1 MTNINQM
8 LTEVLQSSRAE
19 QTEILYIGQDSA
31 LTRFANNYIHQNVSE
46 RNGSV
51 SIRVVIG
58 KKIGSASTN
67 QLDKKSLRHAV
78 KRAIEI
84 ANAQC
89 ENPYFQSL
97 PLPTPYQEIKTY
109 VSSTAEFTPLQRAQ
123 AVTTIVKLAEQSNLI
138 AFGAISTE
146 TMEIAI
152 VNSLGVNTYHRGTSA
167 DLNLVISSEDG
178 GPSGYAHYLTHDV
191 TKIDTVALTEL
202 AIDKCL
208 RGKDPIPFEPGEYV
222 AILEPSAVE
231 ELVSFLSY
239 LGMGA
244 LALQERRSFMVD
256 KLGKQ
261 ITGKN
266 ITIWDDGLNPQGM
279 AMPFDFEGTA
289 KEKVSLIEKGVAKGV
304 VYDSYTA
311 GREPGKRSTGHAL
324 PAPNSSGPMPLHLF
338 MEEGD
343 SSLAEM
349 IASTERGI
357 YVTRFHYTNPVE
369 PMSTTIT
376 GLTRDGTFLIEE
388 GKIIASLG
396 TLRFTDSI
404 LKALSHVSQIS
415 NETVLTGSLF
425 GSSRV
430 PAIKTDRFM
439 FSGTAERA

>member
-1 MTNINQM
+1 MTNINKM
-8 LTEVLQSSRAE
+8 LTEVLQFSRAE
-19 QTEILYIGQDSA
+19 QTEIVYMGKDSA
-31 LTRFANNYIHQNVSE
+31 LTRFTNNYIHQNVAES
-46 RNGSV
+46 NGTA
-51 SIRVVIG
+51 SIRVVVG
-58 KKIGSASTN
+58 KKIGSATTN
-67 QLDKKSLRHAV
+67 QLNEKSLRSAV
-78 KRAIEI
+78 EKAIEI
-84 ANAQC
+84 ADAQR

-97 PLPTPYQEIKTY
+97 PAPTPYREIETY
-109 VSSTAEFTPLQRAQ
+109 VSATAEFTPQQRAK
-123 AVTTIVKLAEQSNLI
+123 AVAMIVKLTEQNGII
-138 AFGAISTE
+138 ASGAISTE
-146 TMEIAI
+146 TMEIII
-152 VNSLGVNTYHRGTSA
+152 VNSMGVNAHQRGTSA
-167 DLNLVISSEDG
+167 DLNLIVSSDDG
-178 GPSGYAHYLTHDV
+178 ASGYANYLTRDV
-191 TKIDTVALTEL
+191 TQIDIVALTEQ

-208 RGKDPIPFEPGEYV
+208 QGKDPITIEPGEYV
-222 AILEPSAVE
+222 TILEPYAVGTF
-231 ELVSFLSY
+231 VSFLGY

-261 ITGKN
+261 ITGDN

-279 AMPFDFEGTA
+279 PMPFDFEGVA

-311 GREPGKRSTGHAL
+311 GRQPEKRSTGHAL

-338 MEEGD
+338 MERGD

-388 GKIIASLG
+388 GRITSSLG

-415 NETVLTGSLF
+415 KETALVGSFF
-425 GSSRV
+425 GGSRV
-430 PAIKTDRFM
+430 PALKTDRLR
-439 FSGTAERA
+439 FSGSAKKA